1 MYEADNRARLDETT
15 KDQMA
20 DSLSTSQVISPERH
34 SAGSESI
41 VLPESLTEGLNDVQV
56 GIMRDTVYAVNSN
69 SRIAAELVRST
80 AAELYRLKCVLKK
93 NQEWT
98 RFRESGVIPMTASQI
113 RDLTSAWE
121 TWLKNTDVTDQELV
135 GTSMRTLAAIGKT
148 DPGSRRELVNKM
160 KRGEKVAESQVS
172 SKSIEDLVKGH
183 KEWSMTTS
191 MKRTD
196 LMKVC
201 SALREENESLKKR
214 IKELEGAS
222 A

>member
-1 MYEADNRARLDETT
+1 
-15 KDQMA
+15 MA

-98 RFRESGVIPMTASQI
+98 RFRESGDSS
-113 RDLTSAWE
+113 D
-121 TWLKNTDVTDQELV
+121 D
-135 GTSMRTLAAIGKT
+135 GK
-148 DPGSRRELVNKM
+148 PNK
-160 KRGEKVAESQVS
+160 GPD
-172 SKSIEDLVKGH
+172 I
-183 KEWSMTTS
+183 
-191 MKRTD
+191 
-196 LMKVC
+196 
-201 SALREENESLKKR
+201 SLGDMAQKH
-214 IKELEGAS
+214 
-222 A
+222 